1 MQEISTKKIVSVG
14 LVQILHLLSYFASNC
29 GRKRVS
35 PHSYDI
41 DFATWV
47 KFAVKNRVMYVI
59 LLSIYNFYAIR
70 STWRCT
76 AVMPLDEVTF
86 MAVE

>member
-1 MQEISTKKIVSVG
+1 M
-14 LVQILHLLSYFASNC
+14 LLLLPYFASTC
-29 GRKRVS
+29 GRKRVH
-35 PHSYDI
+35 PRSYDI
-41 DFATWV
+41 DCPTWV
-47 KFAVKNRVMYVI
+47 KFAVKKSVMYVI